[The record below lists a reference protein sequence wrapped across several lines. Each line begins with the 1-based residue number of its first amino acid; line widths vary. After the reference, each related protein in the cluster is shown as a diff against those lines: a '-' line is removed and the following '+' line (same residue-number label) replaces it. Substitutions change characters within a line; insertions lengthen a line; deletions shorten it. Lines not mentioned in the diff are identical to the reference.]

1 MKKIFNKL
9 SIIFFATLVFACS
22 SEDELIEDWIAV
34 NEVESPTPG
43 TSGDLDLSSYVA
55 IGNSLSAGYADG
67 ALYNQGQENSFPNL
81 LAGQFA
87 MVGGGDFNQPDINSE
102 NGFNSTFSDVGSGV
116 IAGRTVLD
124 LSLQAP
130 VPTSGELI
138 AAYSGDKTT
147 LGNFGVP
154 GLKLADLETA
164 GYGFPDVG
172 NPYFTRFAVD
182 PNTSSVLGDALAV
195 DRTFFTLWLG
205 ANDYLGYALAGGQ
218 GTEPLTAYS
227 STDFATDLG
236 SALTQLTA
244 NGSEG
249 VVIDLPPVV
258 TLPFFQAVTWD
269 AIELDA
275 ATASQLND
283 GLAAVNTALQGTLS
297 AGYSDSDDITR
308 RLISYSEGDNP
319 ILVHDE
325 ELVDLEPY
333 FDNLEAGMAI
343 TAQERAALVPYEQS
357 RPLVA
362 GELVLLSAGAVLGT
376 EADGDDSVEDTP
388 IGVVIPLGFSFTEA
402 ANGDQYFLNAAE
414 QAAIVTARA
423 TYNGAI
429 SATVASLN
437 DAGADIALVTVQPLF
452 VDMLGLDAATAAA
465 LALPTGSADGVKG
478 IEVDGVTLTPDFAP
492 NGVFSTDGV
501 HPNPRGHAIVA
512 NEIIA
517 TINARWNASIP
528 TISVLEKLGVTFQE

>member
-1 MKKIFNKL
+1 MKNLYNKIL
-9 SIIFFATLVFACS
+9 ISTFAIVALACS
-22 SEDELIEDWIAV
+22 SEDDLTEDWIEV
-34 NEVESPTPG
+34 NEVEAPAPG
-43 TSGDLDLSSYVA
+43 TSGDLDLSSYIA
-55 IGNSLSAGYADG
+55 IGNSLSAGFADG

-87 MVGGGDFNQPDINSE
+87 VVGGANFNQPDINSE
-102 NGFNSTFSDVGSGV
+102 NGFNSTFSDIDNGV
-116 IAGRTVLD
+116 IAGRTILD

-130 VPTSGELI
+130 VPTTGELI
-138 AAYSGDKTT
+138 GSYSGDKTT

-154 GLKLADLETA
+154 GMKLGDLETP

-172 NPYFTRFAVD
+172 NPYFTRFAAD

-218 GTEPLTAYS
+218 GDEPLTAYS

-275 ATASQLND
+275 ATATELND

-297 AGYSDSDDITR
+297 AGYDDSEDIAR

-357 RPLVA
+357 RPLVD
-362 GELVLLSAGAVLGT
+362 GELVLLSAGAILGT
-376 EADGDDSVEDTP
+376 EADGDDTEEDTP

-402 ANGDQYFLNAAE
+402 ANGDQYFLNSEE
-414 QAAIVTARA
+414 QTAIVTARA

-429 SATVASLN
+429 SATVTSLN
-437 DAGADIALVTVQPLF
+437 DAGADIALVSVQPLF
-452 VDMLGLDAATAAA
+452 VDMLGLDAATATA
-465 LALPTGSADGVKG
+465 LALPTGSADGVQG

-517 TINARWNASIP
+517 TMNARWNASIP
-528 TISVLEKLGVTFQE
+528 SISVLEKLGVTFQQ